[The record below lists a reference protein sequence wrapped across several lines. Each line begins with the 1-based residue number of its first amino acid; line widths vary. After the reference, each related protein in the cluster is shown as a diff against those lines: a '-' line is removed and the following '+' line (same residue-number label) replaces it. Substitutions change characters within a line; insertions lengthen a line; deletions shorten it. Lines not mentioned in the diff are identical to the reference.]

1 MNNAPMIYSDLWV
14 KAFRINWANVA
25 AAMAV
30 GSIRWPVQISL
41 SDLRSM
47 VGNELEETWMNN
59 D

>member
-25 AAMAV
+25 MTV
-30 GSIRWPVQISL
+30 GSIGWPVQISL